1 MAKTFTHINDQRLV
15 EIIRSTEKYLILA
28 SPSVSLDVA
37 REIIEYRRR
46 IPTAKLRIVLDVDAE
61 PIRLGFGSPES
72 IKLLHE
78 NSIDIGKA
86 AGLRI
91 GVLVADENAWVFT
104 PTPEIILR
112 QPDETLSNAVAV
124 STDFALEMVPAV
136 SPEIAIELNILEAT
150 VLVDEKFQSGEFCF
164 DREIPNPK
172 EPEIGKETASASDVV
187 KVERSIAENPPVKFD
202 HERHLR
208 VYKGYFQFVD
218 FHYVGGNVATHTI
231 TIPGDLL
238 NIAQEDNNLRSRI
251 RSTCR
256 LVDQANPF
264 AQKFAEFRQKVD
276 RLRKDYSVSL
286 GKRYGSIILRKMRPE
301 FDAKVEKLRS
311 EMGELTK
318 NVQTELQAA
327 IDENR
332 DKLVELLLPG
342 FVKNPPTRHRS
353 RSLLEITEET
363 APDLIRAD
371 LATVIPGAEKLIGNM
386 QLDCDYKEMTYEMVT
401 DKDFIELVKKRFNL
415 DLETIHSEETAAGER
430 NSRTNSGS

>member
-1 MAKTFTHINDQRLV
+1 MAQTFTHINDKKIV
-15 EIIRSTEKYLILA
+15 GIIRSTERYVILA
-28 SPSVSLDVA
+28 SPSVSIEVA
-37 REIIEYRRR
+37 KEIVEYRKR
-46 IPTAKLRIVLDVDAE
+46 IPEGKLRIVLDVDAE

-72 IKLLHE
+72 INFLHE
-78 NSIDIGKA
+78 NGVEIGKA

-104 PTPEIILR
+104 PTPEIILN

-172 EPEIGKETASASDVV
+172 EPEIGKESASISDVV
-187 KVERSIAENPPVKFD
+187 QVERSIAENPPVKFD

-218 FHYVGGNVATHTI
+218 FHYIGGNVATHTI

-238 NIAQEDNNLRSRI
+238 TISQEDNDLQSRI

-256 LVDQANPF
+256 LIDQDNPF
-264 AQKFAEFRQKVD
+264 AKKFAAFTKKVD

-286 GKRYGSIILRKMRPE
+286 GPRYGSIILRKMRPE
-301 FDAKVEKLRS
+301 FDAEVEALRS
-311 EMGELTK
+311 EMEELTK
-318 NVQTELQAA
+318 NVETDLQKA

-342 FVKNPPTRHRS
+342 FVKSPPKRHRS
-353 RSLLEITEET
+353 RSLFEITNET

-371 LATVIPGAEKLIGNM
+371 LEKFIPRATALIGNM
-386 QLDCDYKEMTYEMVT
+386 QLNCDYKEMTYEMVT
-401 DKDFIELVKKRFNL
+401 DKDFVALVKERFNL

-430 NSRTNSGS
+430 S